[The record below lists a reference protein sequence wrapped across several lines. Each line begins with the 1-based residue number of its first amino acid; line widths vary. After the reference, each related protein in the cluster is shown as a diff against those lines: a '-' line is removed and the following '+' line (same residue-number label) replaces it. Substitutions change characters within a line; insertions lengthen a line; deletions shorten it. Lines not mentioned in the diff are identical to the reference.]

1 MMGKLVAGL
10 VGVIASVSSPA
21 GAADLPTFL
30 GVSPPAGAGCGAG
43 ALVVP
48 GTSTCLRF
56 NGAAWADLTLAR
68 PVLDA
73 GPGAASPVRTST
85 VSSLQSQGYLGID
98 MRTPTAFG
106 VVRAYVSV
114 RAR

>member
-1 MMGKLVAGL
+1 MTGKLTAGL

-48 GTSTCLRF
+48 GTSTCLRLD
-56 NGAAWADLTLAR
+56 GEVWADLTLAR
-68 PVLDA
+68 PVLAA
-73 GPGAASPVRTST
+73 GPGPTPASRTPDI
-85 VSSLQSQGYLGID
+85 SSLRSQGYLGID
-98 MRTPTAFG
+98 TRTPTAMG
-106 VVRAYVSV
+106 MVRTYVSI
-114 RAR
+114 RAK